1 MKLTEAIKNDIGKL
15 KNIKVTPKAVK
26 TAVGIGGG
34 IMFLLNM
41 VNESNERKAM
51 KADLMNEI
59 GDEMVEKVMKKL
71 SDTNKGS

>member
-1 MKLTEAIKNDIGKL
+1 MKIMDAIKNDIGKL
-15 KNIKVTPKAVK
+15 KNIKVTPKQVK

-41 VNESNERKAM
+41 LDASNDRKTM
-51 KADLMNEI
+51 KAELMNEI
-59 GDEMVEKVMKKL
+59 GDDMVAKVVEKL